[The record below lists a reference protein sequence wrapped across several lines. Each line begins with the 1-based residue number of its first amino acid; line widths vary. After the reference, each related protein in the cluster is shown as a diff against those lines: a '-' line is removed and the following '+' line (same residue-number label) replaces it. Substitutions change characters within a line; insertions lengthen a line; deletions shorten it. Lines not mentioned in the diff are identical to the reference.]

1 MSMAI
6 IPQTRKPVRVGTRI
20 VGHIEDGVFRKKV
33 KGSRHQLK
41 VPPAWCIASEAFYDY
56 ILPYCDRIVVEDQ
69 ESGSVFRVSTA
80 VFQRHCFRIERGSF
94 EPQLGL
100 TMRYW
105 TAEHPGGPQQLSL
118 LGVLA

>member
-20 VGHIEDGVFRKKV
+20 VGHIEDSVFHKKV

-41 VPPAWCIASEAFYDY
+41 VPPAWCISSEAFDDY
-56 ILPYCDRIVVEDQ
+56 ILPDCDQIVVEDQ
-69 ESGSVFRVSTA
+69 ESGITYRVSTV
-80 VFQRHCFRIERGSF
+80 VFQRHCFRVERGNF

-100 TMRYW
+100 AMRHW
-105 TAEHPGGPQQLSL
+105 TIERPGEAEQLAFALMS
-118 LGVLA
+118 

>member
-20 VGHIEDGVFRKKV
+20 VGYIEDGVFYKKV

-41 VPPAWCIASEAFYDY
+41 VPPAWCISSEAFDDY
-56 ILPYCDRIVVEDQ
+56 ILPDCYQIVVEDQ
-69 ESGSVFRVSTA
+69 ESGVTYKVSTV
-80 VFQRHCFRIERGSF
+80 VFQRHCFRVERGSF

-100 TMRYW
+100 TMRHW
-105 TAEHPGGPQQLSL
+105 TIERPGEAEQL
-118 LGVLA
+118 AFAMT